1 MNSTITCGLKGQY
14 KVDIKD
20 RNGNLVESTDWFDND
35 ITNVGLNYPYWYS
48 FARAFSFLSLGIGP
62 ALGVNRQRYSGL
74 PFPSTGYYV
83 FDPSV
88 TGVPPNG
95 YPTGTY
101 IQSGTYIGWPGYE
114 LGQSKYNFS
123 NANSS
128 TCGTNF
134 TNQGVSLYRGWTIP
148 TGLAENPGSYLSQ
161 NLTINNFMVSP
172 SSGLDPI
179 GRYAFSLVDRSVVIP
194 SGFSATI
201 TYQLSLSFPTYTAAY
216 NLFQSYTGGYT
227 GGTVP
232 FNFTGFTGNYTGNPT
247 GWFSLSN
254 ATSGTNGSETGLL
267 ALWGNLSGIF
277 RQIYPGIELVNPL
290 GGCSTPNAGSQLEPY
305 ITQCSNLNFYLSSDM
320 TQFGVNKF
328 APGGPATGEY
338 GAYNSLGLSSNY
350 IEFINYTGASASY
363 QTTDTTSFPS
373 NPNLYYYSGLTNTF
387 VPTPGSSLDPN
398 TSSEVYVAS
407 YNTLFSNLHLNV
419 LMPISNYDNG
429 PLGEQD
435 YRTTLFVS
443 AAGYP
448 IAYATP
454 GSGQN
459 PAFTNYGQKGLF
471 SSYLKELPN
480 SNTPNPLSNT
490 GVGYLQTYRTNSCS
504 KKAFFPPIL
513 SMGTNSR
520 FGSLTLGF
528 NQSPGA
534 ISQVTY
540 SPYVDFIFFDTS
552 GRIANMPHY
561 RYFPHLQL
569 ANRGSGIAHVIFSI
583 TGFGGS
589 RPGSIAR
596 LWQVTGFMSS
606 GFNGTSGLD
615 PNNWLVTGTIP
626 DPTHVFIPPGDA
638 VSGFTFPGQVI
649 ASGVNGGTG
658 VANVLPYGWGAV
670 YGIVASSGF
679 YQSLI
684 DCGLTDDPIWSG
696 YTGTLSG
703 IPDQTGTPL
712 FWPIAASGM
721 GVQVSGLQYFLKG
734 FSELNSGVNFDTGN
748 LYSSGVYAMVGDFGF
763 TGAITTETGSV
774 LDVIDST
781 MSYFNQGWN
790 TSNPSSY
797 PYQALYFTTSSS
809 APAIANLVS
818 LGNILSLKNVAFT
831 GISGN
836 ISFGLS
842 TGIDNQN
849 YYAVTGFNYNLGIVS
864 GRGSGQ
870 LWTVA
875 YANSLQLSGASNA
888 GSPYIVG
895 SGAGP
900 VPLYLT
906 FYDGYNGGTFYP
918 VTGARNV
925 ITIASQLC
933 APVAYIKH
941 HESITLTGLVSNFS
955 TGNRLLPNYAL
966 PNAQGVNTYSP
977 TMGGQFP
984 GLSTENGMEVYLNF
998 AWSG

>member
-20 RNGNLVESTDWFDND
+20 RHGNLVESTDWFDND

-48 FARAFSFLSLGIGP
+48 FARSFMFLSLGIGP
-62 ALGVNRQRYSGL
+62 QLGANRRQYSGL

-83 FDPSV
+83 FDPQI
-88 TGVPPNG
+88 TGVPPAG

-101 IQSGTYIGWPGYE
+101 IQSGAYIGWPGYE

-123 NANSS
+123 NANAS

-134 TNQGVSLYRGWTIP
+134 TNQGVNLYRGWTIP

-161 NLTINNFMVSP
+161 NLTINSFMVSP
-172 SSGLDPI
+172 SSGLDPL
-179 GRYAFSLVDRSVVIP
+179 GCYAFSLVDRSVVIP

-201 TYQLSLSFPTYTAAY
+201 TYQLSLSFPTYIAAY

-227 GGTVP
+227 GGVVP
-232 FNFTGFTGNYTGNPT
+232 FNFTGFTGNYTGNPS

-328 APGGPATGEY
+328 APGGPSTGEY

-350 IEFINYTGASASY
+350 IEFVNYTGASPSY
-363 QTTDTTSFPS
+363 QTSDTVFPS

-398 TSSEVYVAS
+398 TSSEISVYS
-407 YNTLFSNLHLNV
+407 YATLFNNLHLNQ
-419 LMPISNYDNG
+419 LMPISDYNNG
-429 PLGEQD
+429 PLSAPD
-435 YRTTLFVS
+435 YRTNLFVS

-448 IAYATP
+448 ISYANP

-459 PAFTNYGQKGLF
+459 PSFTNYGQKALF

-480 SNTPNPLSNT
+480 PNTPNPLSNT
-490 GVGYLQTYRTNSCS
+490 GNLQVYRTNSCN

-520 FGSLTLGF
+520 FGSLTLGY

-534 ISQVTY
+534 VSQLAF
-540 SPYVDFIFFDTS
+540 SPYVDFAFFDTS

-569 ANRGSGIAHVIFSI
+569 SNRGSGIAKVIFSV
-583 TGFGGS
+583 TGLGGTK
-589 RPGSIAR
+589 PGSVSR
-596 LWQVTGFMSS
+596 FWQATGFMSS
-606 GFNGTSGLD
+606 GYNSPSGLD
-615 PNNWLVTGTIP
+615 PYNPLMVGSILDPNN
-626 DPTHVFIPPGDA
+626 VFIPPGNA
-638 VSGFTFPGQVI
+638 VSGFAFPGQVI
-649 ASGVNGGTG
+649 TSGVNGGTG
-658 VANVLPYGWGAV
+658 VLNILPYGWGAV

-679 YQSLI
+679 YQSPI

-696 YTGTLSG
+696 YTGTTSG
-703 IPDQTGTPL
+703 IPDVTGTPL
-712 FWPIAASGM
+712 FWPISSSGM
-721 GVQVSGLQYFLKG
+721 SVCVSGVQYFLKG
-734 FSELNSGVNFDTGN
+734 FTELNSGTNLDTGN
-748 LYSSGVYAMVGDFGF
+748 LYSSGVYAMVGDFNF
-763 TGAITTETGSV
+763 AGAISTQTGSI

-781 MSYFNQGWN
+781 TSYFNQGWN
-790 TSNPSSY
+790 TSGPGTY
-797 PYQALYFTTSSS
+797 PYQALYFTTSSTV
-809 APAIANLVS
+809 PGIGNLVT
-818 LGNILSLKNVAFT
+818 LGNVVSLKNIAFT
-831 GISGN
+831 GSSGN

-849 YYAVTGFNYNLGIVS
+849 NYAVTGFNYNLGIAS

-870 LWTVA
+870 YWTVD
-875 YANSLQLSGASNA
+875 YVNNNLLLSGASNN
-888 GSPYIVG
+888 GSAYIVG
-895 SGAGP
+895 SGTGP

-906 FYDGYNGGTFYP
+906 FYDGYNGGAFYP
-918 VTGARNV
+918 VTGARDV
-925 ITIASQLC
+925 ITVASQLC
-933 APVAYIKH
+933 APVGYIKH
-941 HESITLTGLVSNFS
+941 HESITLTGLSANYF
-955 TGNRLLPNYAL
+955 TGYRLLPNYAL
-966 PNAQGVNTYSP
+966 PNIQGINTYTP
-977 TMGGQFP
+977 TKGGQFP